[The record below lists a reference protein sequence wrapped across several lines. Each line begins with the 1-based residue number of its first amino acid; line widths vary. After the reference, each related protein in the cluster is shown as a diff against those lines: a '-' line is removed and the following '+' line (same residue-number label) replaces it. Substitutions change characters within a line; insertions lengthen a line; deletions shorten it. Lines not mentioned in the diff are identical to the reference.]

1 MSASQSSK
9 REAARLLKRAGKT
22 YAEVGE
28 VMGISRQRAQQL
40 VSPTSQERSELFAD
54 ITVCEDCGKES
65 ETLDAHHDNYDSA
78 PSRLLCKSC
87 HRKADAKLGFVKKC
101 RNGSK
106 IVRQLP
112 LNLMAEDETNLHI
125 IRHINPLLKTDADVI
140 RDALAFRVAMSKP
153 IDVKRARRLL
163 EASQQVEAT
172 A

>member
-1 MSASQSSK
+1 MEQK
-9 REAARLLKRAGKT
+9 PHAR
-22 YAEVGE
+22 
-28 VMGISRQRAQQL
+28 
-40 VSPTSQERSELFAD
+40 
-54 ITVCEDCGKES
+54 
-65 ETLDAHHDNYDSA
+65 
-78 PSRLLCKSC
+78 
-87 HRKADAKLGFVKKC
+87 
-101 RNGSK
+101 K

-163 EASQQVEAT
+163 EASQQVEMT